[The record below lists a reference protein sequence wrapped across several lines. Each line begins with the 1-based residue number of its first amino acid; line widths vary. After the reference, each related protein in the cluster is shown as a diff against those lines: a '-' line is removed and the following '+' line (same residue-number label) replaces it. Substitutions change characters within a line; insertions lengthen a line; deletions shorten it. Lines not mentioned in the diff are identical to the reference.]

1 MRDGAVLVGSS
12 KLDTMAS
19 VSAFSA
25 SARALALALALPLA
39 LALALA
45 GQPDSPDGW
54 IAKIARSPRK
64 LDSWTAR

>member
-39 LALALA
+39 LA

>member
-1 MRDGAVLVGSS
+1 MLVGSS

-39 LALALA
+39 LALA

>member
-39 LALALA
+39 LALA